1 MVQGDARL
9 DESDGEST
17 VIFQS
22 EDGLSDATLLASPAP
37 DISAAGP
44 STEDERVAPPCS
56 LDEVSEPAAR
66 RRQGGRA
73 VAVEQPLSAELEAR
87 LQAAE
92 DDKRSGSLKE
102 QATL

>member
-66 RRQGGRA
+66 RRQGG
-73 VAVEQPLSAELEAR
+73 ELWLSSRRCLLSSR
-87 LQAAE
+87 LVFRLRRMTKVKGASNTSQE
-92 DDKRSGSLKE
+92 
-102 QATL
+102 